1 MERLIGEQF
10 EYSGVTLEVVENS
23 SCIGCYFY
31 DGGIS
36 CSVYNDD
43 SIEDCGPN
51 RRSDGKSVIFKK
63 VE

>member
-1 MERLIGEQF
+1 MERQIGKHF
-10 EYSGVTLEVVENS
+10 GFSDVTLEVVENG

-43 SIEDCGPN
+43 SIEDCG
-51 RRSDGKSVIFKK
+51 
-63 VE
+63 